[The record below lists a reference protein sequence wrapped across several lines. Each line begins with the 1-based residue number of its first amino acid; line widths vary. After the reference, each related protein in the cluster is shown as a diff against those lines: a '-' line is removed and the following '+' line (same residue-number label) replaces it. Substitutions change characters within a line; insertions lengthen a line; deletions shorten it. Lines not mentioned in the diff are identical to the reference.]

1 MAGSSGSVDVAII
14 GAGPYGLSLAAHLR
28 ARGYLVEMEH
38 PIVGRRI
45 HMGIPWS
52 MSGTACGIQSAAP
65 LRGADTGAVLQELL
79 GYSADRIKTLR
90 DAGVLS

>member
-1 MAGSSGSVDVAII
+1 MSNKD
-14 GAGPYGLSLAAHLR
+14 LATDAHLR
-28 ARGYLVEMEH
+28 ERGYLVEMEH

-45 HMGIPWS
+45 HMGIPWT
-52 MSGTACGIQSAAP
+52 MSGTPCRIGSAAP
-65 LRGADTGAVLQELL
+65 LRGADTDSVLHELL